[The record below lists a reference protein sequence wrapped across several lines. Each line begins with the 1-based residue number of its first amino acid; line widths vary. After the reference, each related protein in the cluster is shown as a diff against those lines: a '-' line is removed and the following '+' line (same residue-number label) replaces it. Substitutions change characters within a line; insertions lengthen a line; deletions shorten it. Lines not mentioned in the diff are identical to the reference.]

1 MKNKMKLF
9 QRGFSLKCILFA
21 IDRKT
26 IVLMTG
32 FILLLTCTI
41 TGCGSNSP
49 QQSILPVSEPIS
61 TENPAQEEPAQ
72 EVQNQ
77 PAQEEPAQE
86 VQNQPAQEEP
96 AQEAQNQ
103 PAPEQPNIEQPS
115 QAEANQSQIS
125 SSPSQPLEKVESEA
139 EIATPSPDI
148 SSSSPSYLGTW
159 QITSS
164 TFGAYSAMSEED
176 CSALMGTRFEYFND
190 YAIYDDQHR
199 LDSPQYIESIL
210 TADDFSSIYQGTSL
224 ETLGISKDSIQVVAI
239 ENAGGIGDTFYIKDE
254 NTLIIPWDGV
264 FFEVQRVSSDS

>member
-1 MKNKMKLF
+1 MKQTNKLF
-9 QRGFSLKCILFA
+9 QKEFSLKFPLSA
-21 IDRKT
+21 INRKT
-26 IVLMTG
+26 IVLLTV

-41 TGCGSNSP
+41 TGCGSNSQ
-49 QQSILPVSEPIS
+49 QQSTLPVAEPIPI
-61 TENPAQEEPAQ
+61 ENPAQEESTQ
-72 EVQNQ
+72 ETQNQ
-77 PAQEEPAQE
+77 S
-86 VQNQPAQEEP
+86 V
-96 AQEAQNQ
+96 
-103 PAPEQPNIEQPS
+103 PEQPDMEQPS
-115 QAEANQSQIS
+115 QAEDNQSQF
-125 SSPSQPLEKVESEA
+125 SPSTQSVPEKAEA
-139 EIATPSPDI
+139 ETVAPSPDV

-190 YAIYDDQHR
+190 YAIYDNQHR

-224 ETLGISKDSIQVVAI
+224 ETLGISRDSIQVVAI
-239 ENAGGIGDTFYIKDE
+239 ENASGIGDTFYIKDE

>member
-1 MKNKMKLF
+1 MKQTNKLF
-9 QRGFSLKCILFA
+9 QKEFSFKFPLSA

-26 IVLMTG
+26 IVLLTG

-41 TGCGSNSP
+41 TGCGSNSQ
-49 QQSILPVSEPIS
+49 QQSTLPVTEPIPI
-61 TENPAQEEPAQ
+61 ENPAQEEPAQ
-72 EVQNQ
+72 ETQNQ
-77 PAQEEPAQE
+77 S
-86 VQNQPAQEEP
+86 V
-96 AQEAQNQ
+96 
-103 PAPEQPNIEQPS
+103 PEQPDMEQPT
-115 QAEANQSQIS
+115 QAEDNQSQIS
-125 SSPSQPLEKVESEA
+125 PSTQSVPEKVEA
-139 EIATPSPDI
+139 ETETVAPSPDV

-199 LDSPQYIESIL
+199 LDSPQYIESIQ

>member
-1 MKNKMKLF
+1 MKQTNKLF
-9 QRGFSLKCILFA
+9 HKEFLLKVPLSA

-26 IVLMTG
+26 IVLLTG

-41 TGCGSNSP
+41 TGCGSNSQ
-49 QQSILPVSEPIS
+49 QQSTLPVTEPIPI
-61 TENPAQEEPAQ
+61 ENPAQEEPAQ
-72 EVQNQ
+72 ETQNQ
-77 PAQEEPAQE
+77 S
-86 VQNQPAQEEP
+86 V
-96 AQEAQNQ
+96 
-103 PAPEQPNIEQPS
+103 PEQPDMEQPS
-115 QAEANQSQIS
+115 QAEDNQSQF
-125 SSPSQPLEKVESEA
+125 SPSTQSVPEKAEA
-139 EIATPSPDI
+139 ETAAPSPDV

-190 YAIYDDQHR
+190 YAIYDNQHR

-239 ENAGGIGDTFYIKDE
+239 ENASGIGDTFYIKDE

>member
-41 TGCGSNSP
+41 TGCGSNSQ
-49 QQSILPVSEPIS
+49 QQSILPVTESIPI
-61 TENPAQEEPAQ
+61 ENPAQEESGQ
-72 EVQNQ
+72 ETQNQ
-77 PAQEEPAQE
+77 S
-86 VQNQPAQEEP
+86 V
-96 AQEAQNQ
+96 
-103 PAPEQPNIEQPS
+103 PEQPDMEQPS
-115 QAEANQSQIS
+115 QAEDNQSQV
-125 SSPSQPLEKVESEA
+125 SPSTQPVPEKVEA
-139 EIATPSPDI
+139 ETVAPSTDG

-176 CSALMGTRFEYFND
+176 CSALVGTRFEYFKD

>member
-1 MKNKMKLF
+1 MKQTNKLF
-9 QRGFSLKCILFA
+9 QKEFSLKFPLSA

-26 IVLMTG
+26 IVLLTG

-41 TGCGSNSP
+41 TGCGSNSQ
-49 QQSILPVSEPIS
+49 QQSTLPVTEPIPI
-61 TENPAQEEPAQ
+61 ENPAQEEPTQ
-72 EVQNQ
+72 ETQNQ
-77 PAQEEPAQE
+77 S
-86 VQNQPAQEEP
+86 V
-96 AQEAQNQ
+96 
-103 PAPEQPNIEQPS
+103 PEQPDTEQPS
-115 QAEANQSQIS
+115 QAEDNQSQIS
-125 SSPSQPLEKVESEA
+125 PSTQSVPEEVETETVA
-139 EIATPSPDI
+139 PSPDV

-176 CSALMGTRFEYFND
+176 CSALVGTRFEYFKD

-199 LDSPQYIESIL
+199 LDSPQYCESTQ

>member
-1 MKNKMKLF
+1 MKQTNKLF
-9 QRGFSLKCILFA
+9 HKEFLLKVPLSA

-26 IVLMTG
+26 IVLLTG

-41 TGCGSNSP
+41 TGCGSNSQ
-49 QQSILPVSEPIS
+49 QQSTLPVTEPIPI
-61 TENPAQEEPAQ
+61 ENPAQEESTQ
-72 EVQNQ
+72 ETQNQ
-77 PAQEEPAQE
+77 S
-86 VQNQPAQEEP
+86 V
-96 AQEAQNQ
+96 
-103 PAPEQPNIEQPS
+103 PEQPDMEQPS
-115 QAEANQSQIS
+115 QAEDNQSQF
-125 SSPSQPLEKVESEA
+125 SPSTQSVPEKAEA
-139 EIATPSPDI
+139 ETAAPSPDV

-199 LDSPQYIESIL
+199 LDSPQYIESIQ

-239 ENAGGIGDTFYIKDE
+239 ENASGIGDTFYIKDE

>member
-1 MKNKMKLF
+1 MKQTKKLL
-9 QRGFSLKCILFA
+9 QKENSLKFPLSA

-26 IVLMTG
+26 IVLRTS
-32 FILLLTCTI
+32 FILLLTCTM
-41 TGCGSNSP
+41 TGCGSNSQ
-49 QQSILPVSEPIS
+49 QQSTLPITEPIPI
-61 TENPAQEEPAQ
+61 ENSAQEDPAQEESAQ

-77 PAQEEPAQE
+77 S
-86 VQNQPAQEEP
+86 VS
-96 AQEAQNQ
+96 
-103 PAPEQPNIEQPS
+103 EQSDMEQPS
-115 QAEANQSQIS
+115 QAEDNQSQL
-125 SSPSQPLEKVESEA
+125 SSPIQTVPEEA
-139 EIATPSPDI
+139 EDETVAPSPDV

-164 TFGAYSAMSEED
+164 TFGAFSAMSEED
-176 CSALMGTRFEYFND
+176 CSALVGTRFEYFND
-190 YAIYDDQHR
+190 YAIYDNQHR

-239 ENAGGIGDTFYIKDE
+239 ENASGIGDTFYIKDE

>member
-1 MKNKMKLF
+1 MKQTNKLF
-9 QRGFSLKCILFA
+9 QKEFSLKFPLSA
-21 IDRKT
+21 INRKT
-26 IVLMTG
+26 IVLLTV

-41 TGCGSNSP
+41 TGCGSNSQ
-49 QQSILPVSEPIS
+49 QQSTLPVTEPIPIE
-61 TENPAQEEPAQ
+61 TPAQEESTQ
-72 EVQNQ
+72 ETQNQ
-77 PAQEEPAQE
+77 S
-86 VQNQPAQEEP
+86 V
-96 AQEAQNQ
+96 
-103 PAPEQPNIEQPS
+103 PEQPDMEQPS
-115 QAEANQSQIS
+115 QAEDNQSQF
-125 SSPSQPLEKVESEA
+125 SPSTQSVPEEVEA
-139 EIATPSPDI
+139 ETETVAPSPDV

-176 CSALMGTRFEYFND
+176 CSALVGTRFEYFKD

>member
-164 TFGAYSAMSEED
+164 TFGAYSAMSEEE
-176 CSALMGTRFEYFND
+176 CSALVGRCFEYFKD

-199 LDSPQYIESIL
+199 LDAPQYCESTQ

-239 ENAGGIGDTFYIKDE
+239 ENASGIGDTFYIKDE

-264 FFEVQRVSSDS
+264 FFEVQRISFGN

>member
-1 MKNKMKLF
+1 MIKINKFF
-9 QRGFSLKCILFA
+9 QKEFPLKFPLSA
-21 IDRKT
+21 IGRKT
-26 IVLMTG
+26 IVLLTG

-41 TGCGSNSP
+41 TGCGSNNQ
-49 QQSILPVSEPIS
+49 QQSILR
-61 TENPAQEEPAQ
+61 ENPTQEE
-72 EVQNQ
+72 
-77 PAQEEPAQE
+77 
-86 VQNQPAQEEP
+86 PAQEEP

-103 PAPEQPNIEQPS
+103 SVPEQPDTEQPS
-115 QAEANQSQIS
+115 QAEDNQSQIS
-125 SSPSQPLEKVESEA
+125 PSTQSVPEEVETETVA
-139 EIATPSPDI
+139 PSPDV

-176 CSALMGTRFEYFND
+176 CSALVGTRFEYFKD

-199 LDSPQYIESIL
+199 LDSPQYCESTQ

-264 FFEVQRVSSDS
+264 FFEVQRISSHS

>member
-1 MKNKMKLF
+1 MKQTNKLF
-9 QRGFSLKCILFA
+9 QKKFSLKFPLSA
-21 IDRKT
+21 IERKT
-26 IVLMTG
+26 IVLLTG

-41 TGCGSNSP
+41 TGCGSNSQ
-49 QQSILPVSEPIS
+49 QQSILPVTESIPI
-61 TENPAQEEPAQ
+61 ENPAQEESGQ
-72 EVQNQ
+72 ETQNQ
-77 PAQEEPAQE
+77 S
-86 VQNQPAQEEP
+86 V
-96 AQEAQNQ
+96 
-103 PAPEQPNIEQPS
+103 PEQPDMEQPS
-115 QAEANQSQIS
+115 QAEDNQSQV
-125 SSPSQPLEKVESEA
+125 SPSTQPVPEKVEA
-139 EIATPSPDI
+139 ETVAPSPDG

-190 YAIYDDQHR
+190 YAIYDNQHR

>member
-1 MKNKMKLF
+1 MKQTNKLF
-9 QRGFSLKCILFA
+9 QKEFSLKSPLSA
-21 IDRKT
+21 VDRKT
-26 IVLMTG
+26 IVLLAG

-49 QQSILPVSEPIS
+49 QQSTLPVPEPIS
-61 TENPAQEEPAQ
+61 TETPEQEEPAQ
-72 EVQNQ
+72 ATPNQ
-77 PAQEEPAQE
+77 S
-86 VQNQPAQEEP
+86 V
-96 AQEAQNQ
+96 
-103 PAPEQPNIEQPS
+103 PEQPDMEQPS
-115 QAEANQSQIS
+115 QAETNQSQIS
-125 SSPSQPLEKVESEA
+125 PSPQPASEKVDSEA
-139 EIATPSPDI
+139 VTAAPSPDE

-199 LDSPQYIESIL
+199 LDSPQYIESIQ

-264 FFEVQRVSSDS
+264 FFEVQRISSDN

>member
-86 VQNQPAQEEP
+86 
-96 AQEAQNQ
+96 AQNQ

-139 EIATPSPDI
+139 EIATPSPDV

-164 TFGAYSAMSEED
+164 TFGAYSAMSEEE
-176 CSALMGTRFEYFND
+176 CSALVGRCFEYFKD

-199 LDSPQYIESIL
+199 LDAPQYCESTQ

-224 ETLGISKDSIQVVAI
+224 ETLGIFKDSIQVVAI
-239 ENAGGIGDTFYIKDE
+239 ENAGGFGDTFYIKDE

>member
-1 MKNKMKLF
+1 MKQTNKLF
-9 QRGFSLKCILFA
+9 QKEISLKFPLSA

-26 IVLMTG
+26 IVLLTG

-41 TGCGSNSP
+41 TGCGSNSQ
-49 QQSILPVSEPIS
+49 QQSTLPVTEPIPI
-61 TENPAQEEPAQ
+61 ENPAQEESTQ
-72 EVQNQ
+72 ETQNQ
-77 PAQEEPAQE
+77 S
-86 VQNQPAQEEP
+86 V
-96 AQEAQNQ
+96 
-103 PAPEQPNIEQPS
+103 PEQPDMEQPS
-115 QAEANQSQIS
+115 QAEDNQSQF
-125 SSPSQPLEKVESEA
+125 SPSTQSVPEKAEA
-139 EIATPSPDI
+139 ETVAPSPDV

-190 YAIYDDQHR
+190 YAIYDNQHR

-239 ENAGGIGDTFYIKDE
+239 ENASGIGDTFYIKDE

>member
-1 MKNKMKLF
+1 MKQTNKLF
-9 QRGFSLKCILFA
+9 QKEFSLKFPLSA

-26 IVLMTG
+26 IVLLTG

-41 TGCGSNSP
+41 TGCGSNSQ
-49 QQSILPVSEPIS
+49 QQSTLPVTEPIPI
-61 TENPAQEEPAQ
+61 ENPAQEESTQ
-72 EVQNQ
+72 ETQNQ
-77 PAQEEPAQE
+77 S
-86 VQNQPAQEEP
+86 V
-96 AQEAQNQ
+96 
-103 PAPEQPNIEQPS
+103 PEQPDMEQPS
-115 QAEANQSQIS
+115 QAETNQSQIS
-125 SSPSQPLEKVESEA
+125 PSPQPVSEKVDSEA
-139 EIATPSPDI
+139 ETAAPSPDV

-190 YAIYDDQHR
+190 YAIYDNQHR

-264 FFEVQRVSSDS
+264 FFEVQRISSDN

>member
-61 TENPAQEEPAQ
+61 TENPEQEEPAQ

-77 PAQEEPAQE
+77 PE
-86 VQNQPAQEEP
+86 QEEP

-164 TFGAYSAMSEED
+164 TFGAYSAM
-176 CSALMGTRFEYFND
+176 
-190 YAIYDDQHR
+190 
-199 LDSPQYIESIL
+199 
-210 TADDFSSIYQGTSL
+210 
-224 ETLGISKDSIQVVAI
+224 
-239 ENAGGIGDTFYIKDE
+239 
-254 NTLIIPWDGV
+254 
-264 FFEVQRVSSDS
+264 

>member
-1 MKNKMKLF
+1 MKQTNKLF
-9 QRGFSLKCILFA
+9 QKEFSLKSPLSA
-21 IDRKT
+21 VDRKT
-26 IVLMTG
+26 IVLLAG

-49 QQSILPVSEPIS
+49 QQSTLPVSEQIS
-61 TENPAQEEPAQ
+61 TAPSAQAT
-72 EVQNQ
+72 QNQ
-77 PAQEEPAQE
+77 S
-86 VQNQPAQEEP
+86 V
-96 AQEAQNQ
+96 
-103 PAPEQPNIEQPS
+103 PEQPDMEQPS
-115 QAEANQSQIS
+115 QAETNQSQIS
-125 SSPSQPLEKVESEA
+125 PSPQPVSEKVDSEA
-139 EIATPSPDI
+139 VTAAPSPDV

-199 LDSPQYIESIL
+199 LDSPQYIESIQ

-239 ENAGGIGDTFYIKDE
+239 ENASGIGDTFYIKDE

-264 FFEVQRVSSDS
+264 FFEMQRISSDN

>member
-1 MKNKMKLF
+1 MKQTNKLF
-9 QRGFSLKCILFA
+9 QKEISLKFPLSA

-26 IVLMTG
+26 IVLLTG

-41 TGCGSNSP
+41 TGCGSNSQ
-49 QQSILPVSEPIS
+49 QQSTLPVTESIPI
-61 TENPAQEEPAQ
+61 ENPAQEESAQ

-77 PAQEEPAQE
+77 S
-86 VQNQPAQEEP
+86 VS
-96 AQEAQNQ
+96 
-103 PAPEQPNIEQPS
+103 EQPDMEQPS
-115 QAEANQSQIS
+115 QVEDNQSQFS
-125 SSPSQPLEKVESEA
+125 STIQPVPEEVEA
-139 EIATPSPDI
+139 ETETVAPSPDV
-148 SSSSPSYLGTW
+148 SASSPSYLGTW

-190 YAIYDDQHR
+190 YAIYDNQHR

-210 TADDFSSIYQGTSL
+210 TADDFSSIYQDTSL

-239 ENAGGIGDTFYIKDE
+239 ENASGIGDTFYIKDE

>member
-1 MKNKMKLF
+1 MKQTNKLF
-9 QRGFSLKCILFA
+9 QKEFSLKFPLSA

-26 IVLMTG
+26 IVLLTG

-41 TGCGSNSP
+41 TGCGSNGQ
-49 QQSILPVSEPIS
+49 QQSTLPVAEPIPI
-61 TENPAQEEPAQ
+61 ENPAQEESTQSTQ
-72 EVQNQ
+72 ETQNQ
-77 PAQEEPAQE
+77 S
-86 VQNQPAQEEP
+86 V
-96 AQEAQNQ
+96 
-103 PAPEQPNIEQPS
+103 PEQPDMEQPS
-115 QAEANQSQIS
+115 QAEDNQSQF
-125 SSPSQPLEKVESEA
+125 SPSTQSVPEKVETETVS
-139 EIATPSPDI
+139 PSLDI

-199 LDSPQYIESIL
+199 LDSPRYIESIL

-239 ENAGGIGDTFYIKDE
+239 ENASGIGDTFYIKDE

>member
-61 TENPAQEEPAQ
+61 TENPEQEEPAQ

-77 PAQEEPAQE
+77 S
-86 VQNQPAQEEP
+86 V
-96 AQEAQNQ
+96 
-103 PAPEQPNIEQPS
+103 PEQPDMEQPS
-115 QAEANQSQIS
+115 QAEDNQSQFS
-125 SSPSQPLEKVESEA
+125 STIQPVPEKVEA
-139 EIATPSPDI
+139 ETETVAPSPDV

>member
-1 MKNKMKLF
+1 MKQITATN
-9 QRGFSLKCILFA
+9 
-21 IDRKT
+21 RKT
-26 IVLMTG
+26 IVLLTG

-41 TGCGSNSP
+41 TGCGNNS
-49 QQSILPVSEPIS
+49 QEQSTLPVKEPIPI
-61 TENPAQEEPAQ
+61 ENPAQEES
-72 EVQNQ
+72 
-77 PAQEEPAQE
+77 
-86 VQNQPAQEEP
+86 

-103 PAPEQPNIEQPS
+103 SVPEQPDMEQPS
-115 QAEANQSQIS
+115 QAEDNQSQF
-125 SSPSQPLEKVESEA
+125 SPSTQSVPEEVEA
-139 EIATPSPDI
+139 ETETVAPSPDV

-190 YAIYDDQHR
+190 YAIYDNQNR

-210 TADDFSSIYQGTSL
+210 TADDFSSIYQSTSL

-239 ENAGGIGDTFYIKDE
+239 ENASGIGDTFYIKDE

-264 FFEVQRVSSDS
+264 FFEVQRVSTDS

>member
-1 MKNKMKLF
+1 MKQTNKIF
-9 QRGFSLKCILFA
+9 QKEFSLKFPLSA

-26 IVLMTG
+26 IILRTG

-41 TGCGSNSP
+41 TGCGSNSQ
-49 QQSILPVSEPIS
+49 QQSTLPVTEPIPI
-61 TENPAQEEPAQ
+61 ENPAQEEPGQ
-72 EVQNQ
+72 EESTQETQNQ
-77 PAQEEPAQE
+77 S
-86 VQNQPAQEEP
+86 V
-96 AQEAQNQ
+96 
-103 PAPEQPNIEQPS
+103 PEQPDMEQPS
-115 QAEANQSQIS
+115 QAETNQSQIS
-125 SSPSQPLEKVESEA
+125 PSPQPVSEKVDSEA
-139 EIATPSPDI
+139 ETAAPSPDV

-199 LDSPQYIESIL
+199 LDSPQYIESIQ
-210 TADDFSSIYQGTSL
+210 TADDFSTIYQGTSL

-264 FFEVQRVSSDS
+264 FFEVQRISSDN

>member
-41 TGCGSNSP
+41 TGCGSNSQ
-49 QQSILPVSEPIS
+49 QQSILPVTESIPI
-61 TENPAQEEPAQ
+61 ENPAQEESGQ
-72 EVQNQ
+72 ETQNQ
-77 PAQEEPAQE
+77 S
-86 VQNQPAQEEP
+86 V
-96 AQEAQNQ
+96 
-103 PAPEQPNIEQPS
+103 PEQPDMEQPS
-115 QAEANQSQIS
+115 QAEDNQSQF
-125 SSPSQPLEKVESEA
+125 SPSTPSVPEEVEPETETVA
-139 EIATPSPDI
+139 PSPDV

-176 CSALMGTRFEYFND
+176 CSALVGTRFEYFKD

>member
-1 MKNKMKLF
+1 MKQTNKLF
-9 QRGFSLKCILFA
+9 QKEFSLKFPLSA
-21 IDRKT
+21 INRKT
-26 IVLMTG
+26 IVLLTG

-41 TGCGSNSP
+41 TGCGSNSQ
-49 QQSILPVSEPIS
+49 QQSTLPVTEPIPI
-61 TENPAQEEPAQ
+61 ENPAQEEPAQ
-72 EVQNQ
+72 EESRQETQNQ
-77 PAQEEPAQE
+77 S
-86 VQNQPAQEEP
+86 V
-96 AQEAQNQ
+96 
-103 PAPEQPNIEQPS
+103 PEQPDMEQPS
-115 QAEANQSQIS
+115 QAEDNQSQF
-125 SSPSQPLEKVESEA
+125 SPSTQSVPEKVEA
-139 EIATPSPDI
+139 ETETVAPSPDV

-176 CSALMGTRFEYFND
+176 CSALVGTRFEYFKD
-190 YAIYDDQHR
+190 YAIYDDEHR

>member
-49 QQSILPVSEPIS
+49 QQSTLPVSEQIS
-61 TENPAQEEPAQ
+61 TAPPAQEEPAQ
-72 EVQNQ
+72 ATQNQ
-77 PAQEEPAQE
+77 S
-86 VQNQPAQEEP
+86 V
-96 AQEAQNQ
+96 
-103 PAPEQPNIEQPS
+103 PEQPDMEQPS
-115 QAEANQSQIS
+115 QAETNQSQIS
-125 SSPSQPLEKVESEA
+125 PSPQPVSEKVDSEA
-139 EIATPSPDI
+139 ETAAPSPDV

>member
-1 MKNKMKLF
+1 MKQTNKLF
-9 QRGFSLKCILFA
+9 HKEFLLKFPLSA

-26 IVLMTG
+26 IVLLTG

-41 TGCGSNSP
+41 TGCGSNSQ
-49 QQSILPVSEPIS
+49 QQSTLPVTEPIPI
-61 TENPAQEEPAQ
+61 ENPAQEESTQ
-72 EVQNQ
+72 ETQNQ
-77 PAQEEPAQE
+77 S
-86 VQNQPAQEEP
+86 V
-96 AQEAQNQ
+96 
-103 PAPEQPNIEQPS
+103 PEQPDMEQPS
-115 QAEANQSQIS
+115 QAEDNQSQF
-125 SSPSQPLEKVESEA
+125 SPSTQSVPEKAEA
-139 EIATPSPDI
+139 ETVAPSPDV

-190 YAIYDDQHR
+190 YAIYDNQHR

-239 ENAGGIGDTFYIKDE
+239 ENASGIGDTFYIKDE